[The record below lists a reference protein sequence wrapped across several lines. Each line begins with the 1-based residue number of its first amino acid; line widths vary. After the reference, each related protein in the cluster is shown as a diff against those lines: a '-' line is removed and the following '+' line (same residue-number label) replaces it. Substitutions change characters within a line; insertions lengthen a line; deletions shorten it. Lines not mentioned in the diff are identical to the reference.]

1 MSIGDHVTQAL
12 GVQHHVHELM
22 QQREQARAVV
32 AAIEHDHRQFV
43 EIQTH
48 TAHLVDSD
56 LAAAGR
62 EHQNAGRFDG
72 RHPGVQMLV
81 RVNRGHGDRQRLT
94 SIKALRIRA
103 AISASA
109 SSPDRGKRQAP
120 GISRSSASA
129 SSSAKSRCV
138 CARRNSS

>member
-22 QQREQARAVV
+22 QQREQARAGVV

-81 RVNRGHGDRQRLT
+81 RVNRGHGDRQRADLDQGLAD
-94 SIKALRIRA
+94 SCRDIRVGLVA
-103 AISASA
+103 
-109 SSPDRGKRQAP
+109 G
-120 GISRSSASA
+120 
-129 SSSAKSRCV
+129 
-138 CARRNSS
+138 